1 MTSYTSATPIN
12 SNSSNKSILEEIGSL
27 ARVVYNREVSLII
40 LICSK
45 VSYSKA
51 ITLY

>member
-1 MTSYTSATPIN
+1 VTPYIDAAFIN
-12 SNSSNKSILEEIGSL
+12 SNSPNESILEKVNSLISVDYSREI
-27 ARVVYNREVSLII
+27 SLII
-40 LICSK
+40 LIYPK